1 MPSNRKEELK
11 AVFNDTMLQI
21 QVNDKLTQATRSS
34 VENTRYYAPDDY
46 PVINHAE
53 RSQAEITVT
62 RSTTFDAARNL
73 HRTYPD
79 KRIAVLNFASA
90 VNPGGGVKSG
100 SRAQE
105 ESLCRCSTLYPTLNQ
120 SYFWK
125 KYYDVNRAAND
136 PLHTDACI
144 WSPGVVIC
152 KSDSG
157 IPQRMDPEGWVTV
170 DVITCAAPNLREK
183 TGNIHNPEMA
193 QPVHLSWE
201 EQYTLHLQRA
211 RHILHIAA
219 ANRVSTLILGAF
231 GCGAFANDPGAVAAA
246 YKEALEEHGQ
256 YFRYVEFAVYCR
268 EHEQENYIAFRNAFV
283 V

>member
-1 MPSNRKEELK
+1 MQDIRQRLIEVFRDTQAFFEDDPQLAK
-11 AVFNDTMLQI
+11 AVEEGVRNARF
-21 QVNDKLTQATRSS
+21 
-34 VENTRYYAPDDY
+34 YAADDY
-46 PVINHAE
+46 PALPEKRKTPVI
-53 RSQAEITVT
+53 ITVT
-62 RSTTFDAARNL
+62 KNKTFQAAIER
-73 HRTYPD
+73 HFRHPRE
-79 KRIAVLNFASA
+79 RIAVLNFASA

-125 KYYDVNRAAND
+125 KYYDVNREAND

-157 IPQRMDPEGWVTV
+157 IPQRMDTEGWVTV

-201 EQYTLHLQRA
+201 KQYTLHLQRA

-246 YKEALEEHGQ
+246 YKEALEEYGQ

-268 EHEQENYIAFRNAFV
+268 DHEQENYIAFRNAFV

>member
-1 MPSNRKEELK
+1 MQDIRQRLIEVFRDTQAFFEDDPQLAK
-11 AVFNDTMLQI
+11 AVEEGVRNARF
-21 QVNDKLTQATRSS
+21 
-34 VENTRYYAPDDY
+34 YAADDY
-46 PVINHAE
+46 PALPEKRKTPVI
-53 RSQAEITVT
+53 ITVT
-62 RSTTFDAARNL
+62 KNKTFQAAIER
-73 HRTYPD
+73 HFRHPRE
-79 KRIAVLNFASA
+79 RIAVLNFASA

-125 KYYDVNRAAND
+125 KYYDVNREAND

-246 YKEALEEHGQ
+246 YKEALEEYGQ

>member
-1 MPSNRKEELK
+1 MQDIRQRLIEVFRDTQAFFEDDPQLAK
-11 AVFNDTMLQI
+11 AVEEGVRNARF
-21 QVNDKLTQATRSS
+21 
-34 VENTRYYAPDDY
+34 YAADDY
-46 PVINHAE
+46 PALPEKRKIPVI
-53 RSQAEITVT
+53 ITVT
-62 RSTTFDAARNL
+62 KNKTFQAAIER
-73 HRTYPD
+73 HFRHPRE
-79 KRIAVLNFASA
+79 RIAVLNFASA

-125 KYYDVNRAAND
+125 KYYDVNREAND

-246 YKEALEEHGQ
+246 YKEALEEYGQ

>member
-1 MPSNRKEELK
+1 MQDIRQRLIE
-11 AVFNDTMLQI
+11 VFRD
-21 QVNDKLTQATRSS
+21 TQAFYEDDPRLSEA
-34 VENTRYYAPDDY
+34 VAEGVNNARFYAAEDY
-46 PVINHAE
+46 PTLPEKRKTPVI
-53 RSQAEITVT
+53 ITVT
-62 RSTTFDAARNL
+62 KNKTFQAAIER
-73 HRTYPD
+73 HFRHPRE
-79 KRIAVLNFASA
+79 RIAVLNFASA

-125 KYYDVNRAAND
+125 KYYDVNREAND

-246 YKEALEEHGQ
+246 YKEALEEYGQ